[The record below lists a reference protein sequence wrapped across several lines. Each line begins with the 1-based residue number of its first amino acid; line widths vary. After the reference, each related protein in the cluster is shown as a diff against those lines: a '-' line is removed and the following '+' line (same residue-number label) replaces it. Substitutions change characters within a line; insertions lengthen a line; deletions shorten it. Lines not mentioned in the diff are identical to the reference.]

1 MVRQS
6 LRIALVSVVLV
17 GFTGMAQ
24 AEMTREE
31 YAIKFRRS
39 SFSVLGWY
47 YGSLH
52 RMVKG
57 INPYD
62 QAIFQRD
69 AERVAF
75 LSKLPKD
82 GFITGTEAGDTKTK
96 PEVWTKPDLFK
107 DEMEQLENESAKLSE
122 LAKSGDFEAIKVQ
135 FGNVQKTCKTCHDDF
150 VKRKAE

>member
-6 LRIALVSVVLV
+6 LHFVLVSVLLV
-17 GFTGMAQ
+17 GFAGIAQ

-47 YGSLH
+47 YGSMH

-57 INPYD
+57 ITPYD
-62 QAIFQRD
+62 QVLFMRD

-82 GFITGTEAGDTKTK
+82 GFITETETGDTKAK
-96 PEVWTKPDLFK
+96 PEIWTKPDLFK
-107 DEMEQLENESAKLSE
+107 DDMERLENESAKLAE
-122 LAKSGDFEAIKVQ
+122 LAKGGDFELIKSQFGKVQ
-135 FGNVQKTCKTCHDDF
+135 NTCKTCHDDF
-150 VKRKAE
+150 VKRKTE

>member
-1 MVRQS
+1 MVRRT
-6 LRIALVSVVLV
+6 LRFALVSILMLGFV
-17 GFTGMAQ
+17 GIAQ

-47 YGSLH
+47 YGSMH

-62 QAIFQRD
+62 QVLFQRD

-82 GFITGTEAGDTKTK
+82 GFIAGTETGDTKAK
-96 PEVWTKPDLFK
+96 PEIWTKAELFK
-107 DEMEQLENESAKLSE
+107 EDNDRLESESSKLVE
-122 LAKSGDFEAIKVQ
+122 LAKGSDWDAIKVQ
-135 FGNVQKTCKTCHDDF
+135 FGILQKTCKTCHDNF
-150 VKRKAE
+150 KRRAE

>member
-1 MVRQS
+1 MARQI
-6 LRIALVSVVLV
+6 LRFALVSVLLV
-17 GFTGMAQ
+17 GFVGIAQ

-47 YGSLH
+47 YGSMQ

-57 INPYD
+57 ITPYD
-62 QAIFQRD
+62 QGLFQRD

-82 GFITGTEAGDTKTK
+82 GFIAGSDTGDTKAK
-96 PEVWTKPDLFK
+96 PEIWSKAELFK
-107 DEMEQLENESAKLSE
+107 EDNDLLENETAKLAE
-122 LAKSGDFEAIKVQ
+122 LAKGGDFELIKTQFGKVQ
-135 FGNVQKTCKTCHDDF
+135 KACKTCHDDF
-150 VKRKAE
+150 VKRKTE